1 MPAPLQFP
9 FPETPPLGTTIEVA
23 PGVRWLRMV
32 LPFALDHI
40 NLWLLDDEQDGVP
53 GFTIVDCGLSNDSTR
68 AAWEQVFATHIGAKP
83 VYRLIVTHYHPDH
96 AGNAGWLVE
105 RFGCELWMTQGEY
118 LTAHAVMDN
127 AAGYSPEAAIVLY
140 KANGMD
146 TSHDDGLAK
155 RGHFYRK
162 SVLPL
167 PNQYRRML
175 DGETLTIGGRSWKVL
190 VGNGHAPEHA
200 SLYCAAIG
208 VCISGDMLL
217 PKISTNVSVWSV
229 DPNGDP
235 LGQFL
240 DSIRAYRD
248 LPEDTLILPSHG
260 LPFRGAH
267 ERVTA
272 LEQHHAERL
281 AELEAAMVA
290 ANAPLAA
297 FDVLETLFR
306 RKLDTHQTTF
316 AMGEAIAHLHY
327 LRNAGRARRVI
338 GSDGIV
344 RYAPPA
350 VRQAG
355 AG

>member
-9 FPETPPLGTTIEVA
+9 FADPPATGTTLEVA

-40 NLWLLDDEQDGVP
+40 NLWLLEDEKDGVP
-53 GFTIVDCGLSNDSTR
+53 GFTIVDSGLSNDATR
-68 AAWEQVFATHIGAKP
+68 EAWEKIFAAHLGGKP
-83 VYRLIVTHYHPDH
+83 VHRLIVTHYHPDH

-105 RFGCELWMTQGEY
+105 RFGCEMWMTQGEY

-127 AAGYSPEAAIVLY
+127 AAGYSPEASVALY
-140 KANGMD
+140 KANGLD
-146 TSHDDGLAK
+146 TSHDDGLAQ

-162 SVLPL
+162 SVQRLPG
-167 PNQYRRML
+167 QYRRIL
-175 DGETLTIGGRSWKVL
+175 DEETLTIGRHRWKVI

-200 SLYCAAIG
+200 SLYCAGLG

-235 LGQFL
+235 LEQFL
-240 DSIRAYRD
+240 ASIRAYRT
-248 LPEDTLILPSHG
+248 LPPDTLILPSHG

-267 ERVTA
+267 ERVAA
-272 LEQHHAERL
+272 LEQHHADRL
-281 AELEAAMVA
+281 AELEQALAAA
-290 ANAPLAA
+290 KAPLAA
-297 FDVLETLFR
+297 FDVLQTLFR

-316 AMGEAIAHLHY
+316 AMGEAIAHLHH
-327 LRNAGRARRVI
+327 LLNAGRAARVV
-338 GSDGIV
+338 GADGIV
-344 RYAPPA
+344 RYASA
-350 VRQAG
+350 T
-355 AG
+355 

>member
-1 MPAPLQFP
+1 MPAVLQFP
-9 FPETPPLGTTIEVA
+9 FAEPPATGTTLEVA

-40 NLWLLDDEQDGVP
+40 NLWLLEDEKEGVP
-53 GFTIVDCGLSNDSTR
+53 GFTIVDSGLSNDATR
-68 AAWEQVFATHIGAKP
+68 EAWEKVFAAHLGGKP
-83 VYRLIVTHYHPDH
+83 VHRLIVTHYHPDH

-105 RFGCELWMTQGEY
+105 RFGCEMWMTQGEY

-127 AAGYSPEAAIVLY
+127 AAGYSPEAAIALY
-140 KANGMD
+140 KVNGLD
-146 TSHDDGLAK
+146 SSHDDGLAK
-155 RGHFYRK
+155 RGHFYRN
-162 SVLPL
+162 SVRPL
-167 PNQYRRML
+167 PSRYRRML
-175 DGETLTIGGRSWKVL
+175 DAETLTIGRREWKVI

-200 SLYCAAIG
+200 SLYCAGLG

-235 LGQFL
+235 LEQFL
-240 DSIRAYRD
+240 ASIRAYRA
-248 LPEDTLILPSHG
+248 LPPDTLVLPSHG

-267 ERVTA
+267 ERVAA
-272 LEQHHAERL
+272 LEQHHADRL
-281 AELEAAMVA
+281 AELEQAVA
-290 ANAPLAA
+290 AAKTPLAA

-327 LRNAGRARRVI
+327 LLNAGRAARVI
-338 GSDGIV
+338 GADGVV

-350 VRQAG
+350 
-355 AG
+355 